1 MFAGVEENIVSN
13 FQSYGTLTTGVA
25 FKRAQMKVLW
35 VWIRVDVD
43 IATAPSED
51 PEA

>member
-13 FQSYGTLTTGVA
+13 FQSYGNLTTGVA

-35 VWIRVDVD
+35 AWIRVDVD

-51 PEA
+51 PED